1 MGILMMILGVL
12 LIVLGICCAVTPLTT
27 LVAAGYFIAV
37 VLIAS
42 GVSGIIAGLK
52 YKLYGSNLIVSILAL
67 VLGIMALVKPG
78 GIQTIDSILIYLFAA
93 WLVLKGISSISLSLK
108 LKKLELG
115 NDWIWGLVIGI
126 LGILLGI
133 YSFIHPS
140 VPAIT
145 IGLLIAFYFIE
156 TGIDTIAMG
165 RVVKG
170 VTDTVDSIEEEVA
183 ATAAAVEKGVNDTI
197 ASIEKGVNEAVD
209 SVEDAINSV
218 NDEK

>member
-27 LVAAGYFIAV
+27 LVAAGYFIAA
-37 VLIAS
+37 VLIVS

-67 VLGIMALVKPG
+67 VLGVIALVKPG
-78 GIQTIDSILIYLFAA
+78 GIQTIDTILIYLFAA
-93 WLVLKGISSISLSLK
+93 WLVLRGISSISLSLQ

-115 NDWIWGLVIGI
+115 NDWILGLIIGI
-126 LGILLGI
+126 LGIALGI
-133 YSFIHPS
+133 YSFVHPS

-165 RVVKG
+165 RVVKE
-170 VTDTVDSIEEEVA
+170 VTDTVDSVEQEVA
-183 ATAAAVEKGVNDTI
+183 GAVAAVEKEIND
-197 ASIEKGVNEAVD
+197 AVD
-209 SVEDAINSV
+209 AVEDAINSADS
-218 NDEK
+218 NK